1 LNQIIDILNNK
12 VHIEQK
18 LIDGIKNNKNLKDS
32 LYEISQ
38 IIFGSNKIDHPTRL
52 KCHLELIKL
61 SKLKK
66 STFSTAHNLNLSS
79 RIYSVLGKTRQSIKN
94 DFEALKLWND
104 IKSEPLSINGKI
116 SSYANIGN
124 TYNNLGLYNK
134 SIDYFEKGLKSLK
147 YCNNDLIP
155 YIRIH
160 LGLGNVYNNI
170 NRYKKAEQYF
180 IKAFN
185 ESKKSK
191 DDLITIPCEMGI
203 INSKM
208 KYKDYRSVIN
218 LSKKILIRINKLND
232 VVYKA
237 SVLLTLGTSY
247 MNLKKYNKSEKYYLK
262 HLELFDQMKSIEH
275 KASSY
280 KNLGILYFKMKN
292 NTKSLLFFQKS
303 YNIHCTNNSIQ
314 SHYEILKYLS
324 LLYDKSDNK
333 SKALSF
339 YKLYVKHVEKN
350 NKEKDKLFKIDKQ
363 KIIKGLE
370 SELSVIKYEKDI
382 LSERIK
388 KNRSRN
394 SKISTSL
401 LHITNNQFL
410 EEIIMDIRSKKISN
424 NNIINKI
431 NININK
437 TIDWVD
443 YLKAYEQLNKTFI
456 QTLNNYKLSITEIKI
471 CSFIKIGFDNHQIS
485 GILNISLRAVQQN
498 RYRIKKK
505 LKLKNKLDHY
515 LLSLTKN

>member
-1 LNQIIDILNNK
+1 MKQIIDILNNS
-12 VHIEQK
+12 VDIDQK
-18 LIDGIKNNKNLKDS
+18 LIDDINNNKNIKES
-32 LYEISQ
+32 LYSLSQ
-38 IIFGSNKIDHPTRL
+38 IIFDSNKIDHPTRL

-66 STFSTAHNLNLSS
+66 STFSIAHNLNLSS
-79 RIYSVLGKTRQSIKN
+79 RIYSLLGKPEQSIKN
-94 DFEALKLWND
+94 DFEALKLWNN

-116 SSYANIGN
+116 SSFANIGN

-134 SIDYFEKGLKSLK
+134 SIDYFEKGLRNLK

-170 NRYKKAEQYF
+170 NRYKKAEKYF

-191 DDLITIPCEMGI
+191 NDLITIPCEMGI
-203 INSKM
+203 IGSKM
-208 KYKDYRSVIN
+208 KYKDYNSVIDQ
-218 LSKKILIRINKLND
+218 SKKILIRINKLND

-237 SVLLTLGTSY
+237 SILLTLGTCY
-247 MNLKKYNKSEKYYLK
+247 MHLKKYNKSEKYYLK
-262 HLELFDQMKSIEH
+262 HLELYEEMKSIEH
-275 KASSY
+275 KASSFEQ
-280 KNLGILYFKMKN
+280 LGILYFKMKKYN
-292 NTKSLLFFQKS
+292 QSLLFFQKS
-303 YNIHCTNNSIQ
+303 YNIHFANNSIQ

-324 LLYDKSDNK
+324 LLHDKSNDK
-333 SKALSF
+333 AKALSF
-339 YKLYVKHVEKN
+339 YKLYVKHIEKN
-350 NKEKDKLFKIDKQ
+350 NKEKDKLFKIDKR

-370 SELSVIKYEKDI
+370 SELSGIKYEKDI
-382 LSERIK
+382 LSEQIK

-410 EEIIMDIRSKKISN
+410 EELITDIKSKKIN
-424 NNIINKI
+424 DNKIINKI
-431 NININK
+431 NLNINK

-485 GILNISLRAVQQN
+485 GILNVSLRAIQQN

-515 LLSLTKN
+515 LMSITKN